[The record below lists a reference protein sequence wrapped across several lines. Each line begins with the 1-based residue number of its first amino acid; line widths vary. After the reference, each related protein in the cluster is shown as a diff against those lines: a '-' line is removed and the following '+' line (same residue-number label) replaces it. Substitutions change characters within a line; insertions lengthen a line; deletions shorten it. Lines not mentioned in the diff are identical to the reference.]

1 MDHAPSCFRENS
13 QSPTTSTG
21 EFMSAVKTPLTL
33 AIVAATAGLM
43 LVATADTS
51 FAAFR
56 GSRGPHPCTADCQ
69 ANKARSPTTGVTGK
83 VQRGGGGNNDG
94 RNYKQQ

>member
-21 EFMSAVKTPLTL
+21 EFMSAVKTPLTF
-33 AIVAATAGLM
+33 AILAATAGLM

-51 FAAFR
+51 FAK
-56 GSRGPHPCTADCQ
+56 GPRRCSDDCQ
-69 ANKARSPTTGVTGK
+69 TNKAKPPMPFTGGK

>member
-21 EFMSAVKTPLTL
+21 EFMSAVKTPLTF

-51 FAAFR
+51 FAK
-56 GSRGPHPCTADCQ
+56 GPRPCSDDCQ
-69 ANKARSPTTGVTGK
+69 TNKAKPPTPFTGGK
-83 VQRGGGGNNDG
+83 SKPGVIGGANNGGK
-94 RNYKQQ
+94 NYKQQ

>member
-1 MDHAPSCFRENS
+1 
-13 QSPTTSTG
+13 
-21 EFMSAVKTPLTL
+21 MSAVKTPLTF

-51 FAAFR
+51 FAGFR
-56 GSRGPHPCTADCQ
+56 GPRPPCSADCQ

>member
-21 EFMSAVKTPLTL
+21 EFMSAVKTPLTF
-33 AIVAATAGLM
+33 AILAATAGLM

-51 FAAFR
+51 FAYGR
-56 GSRGPHPCTADCQ
+56 RGPQKPCAGDCQ
-69 ANKARSPTTGVTGK
+69 TNKAKPPTTFTTGK
-83 VQRGGGGNNDG
+83 IKPGGGANNDG
-94 RNYKQQ
+94 KNYKQQ

>member
-21 EFMSAVKTPLTL
+21 EFMSAVKTPLTF

-51 FAAFR
+51 FAK
-56 GSRGPHPCTADCQ
+56 GPRPCSDDCQ
-69 ANKARSPTTGVTGK
+69 TNKAKPPTPFTGGK
-83 VQRGGGGNNDG
+83 VKRGGGGNNDG

>member
-21 EFMSAVKTPLTL
+21 EFMSAVKTPLTF
-33 AIVAATAGLM
+33 AILAATAGLM

-51 FAAFR
+51 FAK
-56 GSRGPHPCTADCQ
+56 GPPRRCGDDCQ
-69 ANKARSPTTGVTGK
+69 TNKARSPTTGVTGK